1 MRTFVSELTAL
12 AALLGGVDE
21 AARETGID
29 EELYQRAIEHGDLTR
44 LEEAEIDT
52 NYAAFLDDADADIT
66 EQLRLGDALFMNL
79 TDGQIDAIV
88 DYVTGGGGDFRDA
101 LDAFERDDENI
112 GDVEDSDFWAW
123 FREFYDD

>member
-1 MRTFVSELTAL
+1 MRTFISELTAL

-29 EELYQRAIEHGDLTR
+29 EELYQRAIEHGDLSR
-44 LEEAEIDT
+44 LEEADIDS
-52 NYAAFLDDADADIT
+52 NYAEFLDSADADMT

-79 TDGQIDAIV
+79 TDRQIDTIF
-88 DYVTGGGGDFRDA
+88 DHVTGGGGDFRDA

-112 GDVEDSDFWAW
+112 GDVEDSEFWAW
-123 FREFYDD
+123 FREFYEE

>member
-1 MRTFVSELTAL
+1 MRTFISELTAL

-29 EELYQRAIEHGDLTR
+29 EEVYQRAVEHGDLSR
-44 LEEAEIDT
+44 LEEAEVDR
-52 NYAAFLDDADADIT
+52 NFAVFLDSADDEMT

-79 TDGQIDAIV
+79 TDRQIDKIFTE
-88 DYVTGGGGDFRDA
+88 VTGGGYDFRDA

-112 GDVEDSDFWAW
+112 GDVEDSEFWAW
-123 FREFYDD
+123 FREFYDE

>member
-29 EELYQRAIEHGDLTR
+29 EDVYQRAVEQGDLSR
-44 LEEAEIDT
+44 LEEAEIDR
-52 NYAAFLDDADADIT
+52 NYAIFLNSADADMI

-79 TDGQIDAIV
+79 TDRQIDTIFA
-88 DYVTGGGGDFRDA
+88 YVTGGGGDFRDA

-112 GDVEDSDFWAW
+112 GDIEDSEFWAW
-123 FREFYDD
+123 FREFYEE